1 MARSVVSTMKR
12 TTARELAAAA
22 AAVLIITALAAG
34 TNWRLALLAALVAGA
49 IALTRLRYAE
59 LVAVAVL
66 AITLVLAQTGHTAGS
81 DSRDVPARA
90 PHR

>member
-1 MARSVVSTMKR
+1 MARSVVGTMKR

-59 LVAVAVL
+59 LVAVAVP

-90 PHR
+90 PQR